1 MAKLHHLSAEQIH
14 QQWDNSL
21 PPVLTIDPGDTVVLD
36 TREASNGHITPHS
49 TLTDYQNR
57 PTGRGHPLTGPI
69 AIRGAEPGD
78 TLVVEIL
85 EFQHK
90 GWGWTGFRPGFG
102 LLAEEFPE
110 PHFVIWRL
118 ERDMGSF
125 RPDIRLPLAPFC
137 GVMGVAPKDP
147 GAFPTTPPAAHG
159 GNMDIRHLTQGSQ
172 LFLPVF
178 VREAFFSA
186 GDCHA
191 AQGDGEVCGTGIE
204 APMTVTLRFGLRSG
218 EHLPEPQF
226 FTPSLLPRRLESK
239 GFYVTT
245 GYHTDLMECTKKAI
259 RYMIDHLTRTQKMSR
274 EEAYILCSAAVDL
287 KISEVV
293 DAPHWVVSA
302 YLPQSIFV

>member
-1 MAKLHHLSAEQIH
+1 MAEHYLSGERVH
-14 QQWDNSL
+14 QCWDNSL
-21 PPVLTIDPGDTVVLD
+21 SPLLTIDPGDTVVLE
-36 TREASNGHITPHS
+36 TRDASNGHLTPYS
-49 TLTDYQNR
+49 TLSDYQNR
-57 PTGRGHPLTGPI
+57 PTGKGHPLTGPI

-85 EFQHK
+85 ELKHK

-102 LLAEEFPE
+102 LLADEFPE
-110 PHFVIWRL
+110 SYFTIWRL

-137 GVMGVAPKDP
+137 GVMGVAPHEP
-147 GAFPTTPPAAHG
+147 GTFPTIAPAAHG
-159 GNMDIRHLTQGSQ
+159 GNMDIRHLTQGST

-178 VREAFFSA
+178 VPGALFSV
-186 GDCHA
+186 GDGHA

-204 APMTVTLRFGLRSG
+204 APLVVTLRFHLRPQ

-226 FTPSLLPRRLESK
+226 FTPTLLSPRAQAQ

-245 GYHTDLMECTKKAI
+245 GYHSDLMECTRKAI
-259 RYMIDHLTRTQKMSR
+259 RYMIEHLVRHHNLSR
-274 EEAYILCSAAVDL
+274 EEAYILCSTAVDL

-293 DAPHWVVSA
+293 DAPHWIVSA